1 MAKVIRDFGTEDG
14 SSAVIDGVRTEYSK
28 EFALEHGRSGWI
40 DMIGISAAT
49 EDDETVVKFKVGG
62 RQVAYYSER
71 SIDDRTTHNR
81 DFLVLS
87 VNHPEMTVS
96 YADIRDI
103 LDDIDADMLGK
114 E

>member
-1 MAKVIRDFGTEDG
+1 MAKVIRDFGTD
-14 SSAVIDGVRTEYSK
+14 VTDGVRDGVRRDYCK
-28 EFALEHGRSGWI
+28 EFALEHGRDTWI
-40 DMIGISAAT
+40 DMLGISAAT

-62 RQVAYYSER
+62 RQVAYYSES
-71 SIDDRTTHNR
+71 SIDDRPTHNR

-103 LDDIDADMLGK
+103 LDDIDATMRGK

>member
-1 MAKVIRDFGTEDG
+1 MAKVIRDFGVDVEG
-14 SSAVIDGVRTEYSK
+14 NVRDGVRRDYCK
-28 EFALEHGRSGWI
+28 EFVLEHGRDTWI

-62 RQVAYYSER
+62 RQVAYYSES

-103 LDDIDADMLGK
+103 LDDIDADMREG

>member
-1 MAKVIRDFGTEDG
+1 MAKVIRDFGVDVEDNV
-14 SSAVIDGVRTEYSK
+14 SDGVRRDYCK
-28 EFALEHGRSGWI
+28 ELTLEHGRDAWI
-40 DMIGISAAT
+40 DMIGISAAA
-49 EDDETVVKFKVGG
+49 EDDEIVVKFKVGG
-62 RQVAYYSER
+62 RQVAYYSES

-103 LDDIDADMLGK
+103 LDDIDADMQGK

>member
-1 MAKVIRDFGTEDG
+1 MAKVIRDFGVDVEDN
-14 SSAVIDGVRTEYSK
+14 VRDGVRRDYCK
-28 EFALEHGRSGWI
+28 EFALEYGRDTWI
-40 DMIGISAAT
+40 DMIGISAAA
-49 EDDETVVKFKVGG
+49 EDDEIVVKFKVGG
-62 RQVAYYSER
+62 RQVAYYSES

-103 LDDIDADMLGK
+103 LDDIDADMREG

>member
-1 MAKVIRDFGTEDG
+1 MAKVIRDFGVDVEDN
-14 SSAVIDGVRTEYSK
+14 VRDGVRRDYCK
-28 EFALEHGRSGWI
+28 EFALEHGRDTWI
-40 DMIGISAAT
+40 DMLGISAAA
-49 EDDETVVKFKVGG
+49 DDNEIVVKFKVGG
-62 RQVAYYSER
+62 RQVAYYSES

-103 LDDIDADMLGK
+103 LDDIDADMRGK

>member
-1 MAKVIRDFGTEDG
+1 MAKVIRDFGADVT
-14 SSAVIDGVRTEYSK
+14 DGVRDGVRRDYCK
-28 EFALEHGRSGWI
+28 EFALEHGRDTWI

-62 RQVAYYSER
+62 RQVAYYSES

-103 LDDIDADMLGK
+103 LDDIDADMREG